1 MFTSRQRIYS
11 RVKEMMIDGEPP
23 VLIGDSQE
31 EIKRFES
38 AIIGQ
43 SDADLRIVYS
53 VEKIIDILSED
64 MTREEA
70 QEFYEYNILGAYMG
84 EMTPIYV
91 SEHDSIYDFTLPD

>member
-1 MFTSRQRIYS
+1 
-11 RVKEMMIDGEPP
+11 MMIDGEPP

>member
-1 MFTSRQRIYS
+1 MT
-11 RVKEMMIDGEPP
+11 DGELPL
-23 VLIGDSQE
+23 LIGGSQE

-43 SDADLRIVYS
+43 SDADLRVVYS
-53 VEKIIDILSED
+53 AEKIIDILSED

-70 QEFYEYNILGAYMG
+70 EEFYEFNILGAYMG

>member
-1 MFTSRQRIYS
+1 
-11 RVKEMMIDGEPP
+11 MMTDGELPL
-23 VLIGDSQE
+23 LIGGSQE

-43 SDADLRIVYS
+43 SDADLRVVYS
-53 VEKIIDILSED
+53 AEKIIDILSED

-70 QEFYEYNILGAYMG
+70 EEFYEFNILGAYMG

>member
-1 MFTSRQRIYS
+1 MTIT
-11 RVKEMMIDGEPP
+11 D
-23 VLIGDSQE
+23 
-31 EIKRFES
+31 RFKA

-43 SDADLRIVYS
+43 SDSDDRIVYS
-53 VEKIIDILSED
+53 REKIIDILSED